1 MEIPITIHSDEK
13 GYFDR
18 ECPNE
23 NCLYTFKINMQD
35 WKEKVSDDE
44 VHCPMCGHIDTADK
58 WWTQEQL
65 ESMQEIAASYAMS
78 MITKELDKAFGKL
91 ARSTRNNK
99 FLKITYKPS
108 KKITFQNNPIG
119 QSEEWET
126 DITCEKCGTRYSV
139 IGSAYFCPCCGHN
152 SAVSA
157 FNESTDSI
165 EKMLKSLPEM
175 KQLLTESYGRD
186 KAETMCRGLLESSLG
201 DIVSSF
207 QKFAS
212 CHYDKLTGEI
222 SRVNDFQ
229 IVEKG
234 SQLFKDAT
242 GKGYEEWLSD
252 KELHDMNM
260 FFQRRHLIEHN
271 NGMVDQKY
279 VDKSG
284 DNSYV
289 IGQRLVVKESDAY
302 ALLAIIKKLA
312 IGLMTL
318 QKVAL

>member
-65 ESMQEIAASYAMS
+65 ESMQEISASYAMS

-318 QKVAL
+318 QKDVL

>member
-312 IGLMTL
+312 KGLMTL
-318 QKVAL
+318 

>member
-35 WKEKVSDDE
+35 WKEKISDDE

-108 KKITFQNNPIG
+108 RKITFQNNPIG

-312 IGLMTL
+312 KGLMTL
-318 QKVAL
+318 

>member
-108 KKITFQNNPIG
+108 RKITFQNNPIG

-201 DIVSSF
+201 DIVSAF

-229 IVEKG
+229 IIEKG
-234 SQLFKDAT
+234 SQLFKDAA

-252 KELHDMNM
+252 QELHDMNM
-260 FFQRRHLIEHN
+260 LFQRRHLIEHN

-284 DNSYV
+284 DHSYV
-289 IGQRLVVKESDAY
+289 IGQRLVVKENDAY
-302 ALLAIIKKLA
+302 ALLTIIKKLA
-312 IGLMTL
+312 KGLMTL
-318 QKVAL
+318 

>member
-108 KKITFQNNPIG
+108 RKITFQNNPIG

-201 DIVSSF
+201 DIVSAF

-229 IVEKG
+229 IIEKG
-234 SQLFKDAT
+234 SQLFKDAA

-252 KELHDMNM
+252 QELHDMNM
-260 FFQRRHLIEHN
+260 LFQRRHLIEHN

-284 DNSYV
+284 DHSYV

-312 IGLMTL
+312 KGLMTL
-318 QKVAL
+318 

>member
-1 MEIPITIHSDEK
+1 MEIPITFLSDEK

-23 NCLYTFKINMQD
+23 NCLYTFKVNMED

-108 KKITFQNNPIG
+108 RKITFQNNPIG

-318 QKVAL
+318 QKDVL

>member
-108 KKITFQNNPIG
+108 RKITFQNNPIG

-201 DIVSSF
+201 DIVSAF

-234 SQLFKDAT
+234 SQLFKDAA

-289 IGQRLVVKESDAY
+289 IGQRLVVKENDAY
-302 ALLAIIKKLA
+302 ALLTIIKKLA
-312 IGLMTL
+312 KGLMTL
-318 QKVAL
+318 QKDVL

>member
-35 WKEKVSDDE
+35 WKEKVSDVE

-108 KKITFQNNPIG
+108 RKITFQNNPIG

-201 DIVSSF
+201 DIVSAF

-234 SQLFKDAT
+234 SQLFKDAA

-252 KELHDMNM
+252 QELHDMNM
-260 FFQRRHLIEHN
+260 LFQRRHLIEHN

-284 DNSYV
+284 DHSYV
-289 IGQRLVVKESDAY
+289 IGQRLVVKENDAY

-312 IGLMTL
+312 KGLMTL
-318 QKVAL
+318 